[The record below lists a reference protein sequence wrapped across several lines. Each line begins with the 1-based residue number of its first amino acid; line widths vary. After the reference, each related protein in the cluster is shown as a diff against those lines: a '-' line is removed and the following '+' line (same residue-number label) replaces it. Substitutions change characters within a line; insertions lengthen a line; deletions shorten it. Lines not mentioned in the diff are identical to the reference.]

1 MKKLIL
7 ILLLCNSL
15 FAQKQ
20 SFIHFSDKEY
30 FTISTHIDPFASYKE
45 KGLDIVGEIEYVG
58 FIYAKMGF
66 ESFGALTGG
75 YFDIHGAA
83 GLNLNLGLFDQTRL
97 YAGARMAKVDRNGAF
112 RINYGLEAGIQQ
124 RLGEHY
130 FIGLRTTLDK
140 RYDQEIFRWK
150 PENKLSGFIT
160 FGYRWDYKRR

>member
-1 MKKLIL
+1 MLCQISFSQNLIDF
-7 ILLLCNSL
+7 N
-15 FAQKQ
+15 
-20 SFIHFSDKEY
+20 HKEY
-30 FTISTHIDPFASYKE
+30 FTISAHIDPYASYKE
-45 KGLDIVGEIEYVG
+45 NGLDIIGEIEYVG

-75 YFDIHGAA
+75 YFDIHGAI
-83 GLNLNLGLFDQTRL
+83 GLNTTLGLFEKTRL